1 VLVAHV
7 GHWLVGLLQFVPVV
21 LFIGWIAW
29 SQIRDRRK
37 EKAEAR
43 EAATAEPA
51 PEA

>member
-1 VLVAHV
+1 MVVAHV

-21 LFIGWIAW
+21 LFIGWIVW

-43 EAATAEPA
+43 EAGDAEPA
-51 PEA
+51 ADA